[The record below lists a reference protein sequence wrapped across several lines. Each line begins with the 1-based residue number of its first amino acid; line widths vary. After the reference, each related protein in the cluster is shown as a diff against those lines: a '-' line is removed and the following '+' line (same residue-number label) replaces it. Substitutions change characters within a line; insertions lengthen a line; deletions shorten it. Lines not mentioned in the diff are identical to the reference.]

1 MEQPFIMGGEAN
13 EKELIAASP
22 DLTLICGG
30 YFCWWFIE
38 LDPTSVPYPPGITN
52 ACLSKAFAKENTP
65 VIYGTVRLT

>member
-52 ACLSKAFAKENTP
+52 ACLSKA
-65 VIYGTVRLT
+65 